1 MPDATITAAGLS
13 ALLGPVLAHGDGPA
27 YRLLADRLRH
37 LIADGRIPTG
47 TRLPSERDLPVA
59 LGVSRTTVT
68 RAYAVLREG
77 GYLTSRRGSG
87 SIAAVPGGAL
97 PAHGPL
103 IARRTSAHTID
114 LTYAALPAS
123 AGTMQAYERALA
135 ALPRYLT
142 VPGYDPV
149 GLPQTRAAIADWYA
163 GRGLP
168 TTPEQIIVTSGANA
182 ALAAVAHALGRPGQR
197 VVMETPTYA
206 NAIHTLASARL
217 RPTGVPLG
225 GGVWEVD
232 SFAATMRRT
241 AAPLAYLMPDFHNPT
256 GALMSTET
264 RAAMVGAAERA
275 GTIIVV
281 DETFADL
288 PLDLAP
294 SAMPPP
300 MAAFG
305 DRVVTIG
312 STSKAFWGG
321 VRVGWVRLPADPA
334 LRERVL
340 YARHCVDL
348 GTPILEQ
355 LVTAELFAARPAIIE
370 ERRTTLRSQR
380 AALAD
385 ALRSAVPD
393 WRFAVPAGGV
403 NLWCEL
409 PRPVASGLVRAA
421 APLGLHLA
429 AGGRFAVGGGLES
442 CLRLP
447 FTLAPERLREA
458 VSRLAQA
465 WSSAVESAPAEASWP
480 PIVA

>member
-1 MPDATITAAGLS
+1 MPDATITAGGLT
-13 ALLGPVLAHGDGPA
+13 ALLGSDPLVGDGPA

-37 LIADGRIPTG
+37 LITDGRIPAG
-47 TRLPSERDLPVA
+47 TRVPSERDLTAAVD
-59 LGVSRTTVT
+59 VSRTTVT
-68 RAYAVLREG
+68 RAYAVLRDG
-77 GYLTSRRGSG
+77 GYLISRRGSG
-87 SIAAVPGGAL
+87 SVAALPGGAL
-97 PAHGPL
+97 PSHGPL
-103 IARRTSAHTID
+103 IARRTPAHTID

-123 AGTMQAYERALA
+123 TGTMQAYERALA

-149 GLPQTRAAIADWYA
+149 GLPQTRAAIADWFA

-168 TTPEQIIVTSGANA
+168 TTPDQIIVTTGANT

-206 NAIHTLASARL
+206 NAIHTLTGARL

-225 GGVWEVD
+225 AGGWEVD

-241 AAPLAYLMPDFHNPT
+241 SAPLAYLIPDFHNPT
-256 GALMSTET
+256 GALMPTAT
-264 RAAMVGAAERA
+264 RAAMVAAADRA
-275 GTIIVV
+275 GTTLVV

-288 PLDLAP
+288 PLDLT
-294 SAMPPP
+294 SAQMPAP

-305 DRVVTIG
+305 NRVLTIG

-321 VRVGWVRLPADPA
+321 VRVGWLRLPPDPA

-355 LVTAELFAARPAIIE
+355 LVTTELFAARAAIIE
-370 ERRTTLRSQR
+370 ERRATLRSQR

-385 ALRSAVPD
+385 AIEAALPD
-393 WRFAVPAGGV
+393 WRFTVPAGGV

-447 FTLAPERLREA
+447 FTLTPDRLREA
-458 VSRLAQA
+458 VARLAQA
-465 WSSAVESAPAEASWP
+465 WSSAVESTPATASWP